1 MCHVGGESQL
11 RVRAECGGEIQGPPG
26 RYPSVDPVGV
36 SHGAPHT
43 ENTLLNEVNLA
54 VRGVCVVD
62 HTPCEARSGY
72 ADSWLVKQSD
82 REIGG

>member
-1 MCHVGGESQL
+1 M
-11 RVRAECGGEIQGPPG
+11 
-26 RYPSVDPVGV
+26 DPVGV

-54 VRGVCVVD
+54 VRGVYVVD

-72 ADSWLVKQSD
+72 VDSWLV
-82 REIGG
+82 E